1 MMQPTGNEYLPLM
14 ERLLSIRG
22 FAASEDETQE
32 WSIVQDL
39 GANED

>member
-1 MMQPTGNEYLPLM
+1 VTGDPDSVHAAGI
-14 ERLLSIRG
+14 SIRG
-22 FAASEDETQE
+22 FAVSENEASE